1 MLFYP
6 FVHNFNLSII
16 YETKSNDKNEQ
27 ITGADHIPPEKWT
40 GGQI

>member
-1 MLFYP
+1 MLFY
-6 FVHNFNLSII
+6 HNFNLSII
-16 YETKSNDKNEQ
+16 FETKSNDKNIQ